1 MNRKLLI
8 FLTFLIMFFSIFTA
22 INLQNLIIIISNFE
36 SFLNDNL
43 IKFYLIYFV
52 FMFISV
58 IIFFPIISPLVL
70 ISGYFFGLIFG
81 SILILISLPFGVLTL
96 FFIKNKLAI
105 FSNKK
110 YSSKINNFKKHIIKN
125 ELEILLLL
133 RLVPGSP
140 FFLQNILAISCS
152 NNLAKIFYSTL
163 LGISPAVLIT
173 TSIGSQLKNISS
185 NSLNSNKGN
194 LFSDDMLILVILI
207 ISLLILRIIFKNKKI
222 F

>member
-8 FLTFLIMFFSIFTA
+8 FLTFLILFFSIFTA
-22 INLQNLIIIISNFE
+22 INLQYLISIISNFE

-43 IKFYLIYFV
+43 IKFYLIYFI

-70 ISGYFFGLIFG
+70 ISGYFFGMIFG
-81 SILILISLPFGVLTL
+81 SILILISLPFGVSTL
-96 FFIKNKLAI
+96 FLIKNKISI
-105 FSNKK
+105 FSSKK
-110 YSSKINNFKKHIIKN
+110 YLSKINNFKKLIIKN

-163 LGISPAVLIT
+163 IGISPAVIIT
-173 TSIGSQLKNISS
+173 TGIGSKLKNISS
-185 NSLNSNKGN
+185 NSFNFDKDN
-194 LFSDDMLILVILI
+194 LLSKDISILI
-207 ISLLILRIIFKNKKI
+207 ILIILLLILRIIFKNKKI